1 MYRYMGWV
9 ALGLGVIWI
18 AVLVISMADSGD
30 LIYGGDKDRFP
41 LVQATTWI
49 WGAIASAFVLNA
61 LVQRHATGDD
71 QYYAS
76 VGVAIA
82 SGIIWVVVIIV
93 SVVVPLFTVS
103 FGDNALIIPLGKVL
117 APAAGVTATAIAGQ
131 YVPALT
137 DAAASVARRDH
148 YR

>member
-9 ALGLGVIWI
+9 ALALGIVWI
-18 AVLVISMADSGD
+18 AVAIVSVSGNDLVYGADQD
-30 LIYGGDKDRFP
+30 TFP

-49 WGAIASAFVLNA
+49 WGAIASAFILNA
-61 LVQRHATGDD
+61 LVQRHPTGDD

-76 VGVAIA
+76 VGIAIA
-82 SGIIWVVVIIV
+82 STIIWVVVILV
-93 SVVVPLFTVS
+93 AQVVPLFTFEFGDSSVVVPL
-103 FGDNALIIPLGKVL
+103 GEVL

-137 DAAASVARRDH
+137 DAAASVSRRDT

>member
-9 ALGLGVIWI
+9 ALALGIVRI
-18 AVLVISMADSGD
+18 AVAIISTSGNDLVYGADQD
-30 LIYGGDKDRFP
+30 TFP

-49 WGAIASAFVLNA
+49 WGAIASAFILNA
-61 LVQRHATGDD
+61 LVQRHPTGDD
-71 QYYAS
+71 QYHAS
-76 VGVAIA
+76 VGIAIA
-82 SGIIWVVVIIV
+82 SAIIWVAVIFV
-93 SVVVPLFTVS
+93 AAVVPLFTFE
-103 FGDNALIIPLGKVL
+103 FGDSSVIIPLGEVL

-137 DAAASVARRDH
+137 DAAASVSRRDT